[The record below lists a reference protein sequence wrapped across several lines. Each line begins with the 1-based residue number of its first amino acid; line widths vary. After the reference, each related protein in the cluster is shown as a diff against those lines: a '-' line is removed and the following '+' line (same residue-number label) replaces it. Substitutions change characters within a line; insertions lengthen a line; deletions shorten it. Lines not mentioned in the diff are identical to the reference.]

1 MLWLSRHSILN
12 AGFGLPN
19 ATDPSFA
26 HRIRPSSIACS
37 RSNRFRTREILL
49 PASAWPTHRIGA
61 GSYSGTARPCF
72 APDTEFFM
80 TDCLQISPTNTA
92 ESQPNTFGGGHS
104 LPDRARHRQNASTFP
119 GISPTAQL
127 LRFSSNHG
135 QQPAQSPDAA
145 VERGRAA
152 GIAAGTRSDAG
163 VCGNKRR
170 TSFRESGF
178 QSGDWLD
185 ASITFT

>member
-1 MLWLSRHSILN
+1 MAWPFRHSILN

-26 HRIRPSSIACS
+26 DRIRPSSIACS

-49 PASAWPTHRIGA
+49 PASAWPTRRVGD

-80 TDCLQISPTNTA
+80 TDCLQISPTNRRNRSRTLLAAASPPEPGAASA
-92 ESQPNTFGGGHS
+92 ECIHIPGHYAY
-104 LPDRARHRQNASTFP
+104 LN
-119 GISPTAQL
+119 PTS
-127 LRFSSNHG
+127 FDPIDG

-152 GIAAGTRSDAG
+152 GIAAGACPDAG

-178 QSGDWLD
+178 QSP
-185 ASITFT
+185 SCRRITPS